1 MSDGEKEKD
10 MKKKTKLLLA
20 VLSATAVT
28 CGAFGIAACSGD
40 TASGKY
46 YDMYQAYVA
55 EAEADGQEALD
66 YDAWL
71 DSVLNAAKG
80 EKGDQGVAGK
90 DGATWLSGNGAPA
103 ATDGENGD
111 FYLDK
116 TTFTVYNK
124 AAGTWVSVGVI
135 KGASGANGTN
145 GVGIA
150 DITYE
155 DGTITITYTDASEP
169 TVITVFT
176 EEQLHKHTYSDDI
189 YVLIQPTETTEGLGY
204 KKCDGTIGGSAC
216 EHIELLILPK
226 LTSFELTFTYNGEP
240 LESTEVT
247 LTGEGI
253 FDGGTATLT
262 TDESGKIT
270 VGPLAVGNYTISIPG
285 YEILG
290 GSTYNVYYGSQ
301 DLTLGLPLNA
311 ESDDWG
317 GYTYSIS
324 AAGTYI
330 VPITIYAGDPAYG
343 EVKTVTFNAGD
354 ANTAFKITCE
364 DPFSTIADSNGNTLE
379 NNTVNIRA
387 NSTKDVQFSVN
398 DSAITLGGYT
408 AGDTVYYIVK
418 VESVEAAAE
427 GEVAD
432 FALDGSALTS
442 GGITKT
448 VDAEKW
454 VYYSWTNPDTNK
466 RGLRF
471 TVGEGNTV
479 VFNTHQNYQ
488 DFTVTMTE
496 GTHDVIV
503 TDNTYDYG
511 AFSFH
516 VKSSTGAISVSA
528 EQYAPAGDM
537 ANPAEL
543 TTALGTETSGVG
555 ASYYYKWTA
564 PSTTT
569 YAIDVKGTTTIGV
582 FSDEY
587 FSTQLANIQSGTGI
601 FAAEEGVTYYIQ
613 VGNSDF
619 MATSHA
625 FTLRAFNAATDTG
638 LGAAAPME
646 LTTDTDSIVFDQFT
660 GERYYVFTNNG
671 TETVNFQLIDPSP
684 DSYELFFEFY
694 TGATFGYE
702 TLVGYD
708 ATYVATL
715 AQGESIYIKLYT
727 YGTYSNTVGITI
739 TPVEDNGENVGGGET
754 VEGGAG
760 DEETSEIVPGDGAKL
775 N

>member
-90 DGATWLSGNGAPA
+90 DGATWLSGDGAPA

-145 GVGIA
+145 GVGID

-226 LTSFELTFTYNGEP
+226 LTSFEITFTYNDEP
-240 LESTEVT
+240 LASTEVT

-253 FDGGTATLT
+253 FEGGTATLT

-270 VGPLAVGNYTISIPG
+270 VDPLAVGNYTISIPG

-301 DLTLGLPLNA
+301 NLTLGLPLHA
-311 ESDDWG
+311 ESDGWG
-317 GYTYSIS
+317 GYTYSVS
-324 AAGTYI
+324 AAGTYV
-330 VPITIYAGDPAYG
+330 VPITIQPGDPAYG
-343 EVKTVTFNAGD
+343 EVKTVVFKAGD
-354 ANTAFKITCE
+354 ANTAFEITCD
-364 DPFSTIADSNGNTLE
+364 DPFSTITDSKGNTLE
-379 NNTVNIRA
+379 NNTVNIKA
-387 NSTKDVQFSVN
+387 SSAKDVQFSVN

-408 AGDTVYYIVK
+408 AGDTVYYIVN
-418 VESVEAAAE
+418 VESVAAAAD
-427 GEVAD
+427 GTVAD
-432 FALDGSALTS
+432 FPLDGSALTT

-448 VDAEKW
+448 VEDDSW
-454 VYYSWTNPDTNK
+454 VYYTWMDMDGTK
-466 RGLRF
+466 KGLRL
-471 TVGEGNTV
+471 TVGEGTIVEFSTIQNWATV
-479 VFNTHQNYQ
+479 NQ
-488 DFTVTMTE
+488 TVTA
-496 GTHDVIV
+496 GTHELTINDWPSSL
-503 TDNTYDYG
+503 TSY
-511 AFSFH
+511 AFRA
-516 VKSSTGAISVSA
+516 KSTSGTISVSG
-528 EQYAPAGDM
+528 EQFSPLGEKG
-537 ANPAEL
+537 NPVEL
-543 TTALGTETSGVG
+543 TTALGSETSNTEK
-555 ASYYYKWTA
+555 SEYYYKWTA
-564 PSTTT
+564 PETKP
-569 YAIDVKGTTTIGV
+569 YAFELATGTTLVIY
-582 FSDEY
+582 SDIDCYTEI
-587 FSTQLANIQSGTGI
+587 LNLGDGATGLL
-601 FAAEEGVTYYIQ
+601 AAEEGTTYYIK
-613 VGNSDF
+613 VSNAMMMNGY
-619 MATSHA
+619 A
-625 FTLRAFNAATDTG
+625 FTLRDFDAATDTG
-638 LGAAAPME
+638 LGAAAPIDLNNDSAD
-646 LTTDTDSIVFDQFT
+646 LTFEALDHTLYYKFTNTGANKVAFSITDTNYMVYYYSDASCSWESQIYSTPIELEAGESVYVKVEAYAYNPFT
-660 GERYYVFTNNG
+660 GTLELVIN
-671 TETVNFQLIDPSP
+671 EVN
-684 DSYELFFEFY
+684 
-694 TGATFGYE
+694 A
-702 TLVGYD
+702 
-708 ATYVATL
+708 
-715 AQGESIYIKLYT
+715 
-727 YGTYSNTVGITI
+727 
-739 TPVEDNGENVGGGET
+739 GGET
-754 VEGGAG
+754 VGGGAG
-760 DEETSEIVPGDGAKL
+760 DDDTSGSTPIDPKL